1 MPRPEGTRGAP
12 SRWRTLPRWRAL
24 LFAPVLGVLALLYAF
39 PLYWLV
45 ATSLKGK
52 GELYQATLSLFT
64 EAPTLQPYVS
74 VLVERGMWVLLR
86 NSIVVCAATVLV
98 ALTVG
103 LLITY
108 PITRLEVSP
117 RVRAGVL
124 NWALSLRF
132 LPPIAVVVP
141 YFAVVR
147 TVGLYDQPLALI
159 LIYSLFNLPFTI
171 WMLKGFLTEIPREI
185 EEAAFTDGASRWT
198 AFRLVLLPL
207 ARPGLL
213 AAGVIVFS
221 FSWSEFLFALIL
233 TSTPNAQTF
242 PVGVQGLV
250 TQFEVIWNDMAAAGA
265 IAMGLP
271 LVLMVVARRYVVA
284 GLTFGVVREK

>member
-1 MPRPEGTRGAP
+1 M
-12 SRWRTLPRWRAL
+12 RWRRWRSWR
-24 LFAPVLGVLALLYAF
+24 LALAIPIFAIVGLVYAF
-39 PLYWLV
+39 PLYWLLV
-45 ATSLKGK
+45 TSLKSK
-52 GELYQATLSLFT
+52 AELYQASLSLYP
-64 EAPTLQPYVS
+64 EAPTLQPYLS
-74 VLVERGMWVLLR
+74 VLVERGFWVLLR
-86 NSIVVCAATVLV
+86 NSIVVCSLSVVV
-98 ALTVG
+98 ALVVG

-108 PITRLEVSP
+108 PITRLEISP
-117 RVRAGVL
+117 RVRVGIL

-147 TVGLYDQPLALI
+147 TLGLYDQPQALI

-171 WMLKGFLTEIPREI
+171 WMLKGFLSEIPREI

-207 ARPGLL
+207 AWPGLF
-213 AAGVIVFS
+213 AAAVIVFT

-250 TQFEVIWNDMAAAGA
+250 TQFEVIWNDMAAAGT
-265 IAMGLP
+265 IALALP
-271 LVLMVVARRYVVA
+271 LVLMILARRYVVA

>member
-1 MPRPEGTRGAP
+1 MRR
-12 SRWRTLPRWRAL
+12 SRRRSWQL
-24 LFAPVLGVLALLYAF
+24 VLAAPILAVVGFLYAF
-39 PLYWLV
+39 PLYWLL

-52 GELYQATLSLFT
+52 AELYQATLTLYPQ
-64 EAPTLQPYVS
+64 APTLQPYVS
-74 VLVERGMWVLLR
+74 VLVERGFWVLLR
-86 NSIVVCAATVLV
+86 NSVVVCTLSVV
-98 ALTVG
+98 IALILG

-108 PITRLEVSP
+108 PITRLEISP
-117 RVRAGVL
+117 RVRVGIL

-147 TVGLYDQPLALI
+147 TLGLYDQPQALI
-159 LIYSLFNLPFTI
+159 LIYSLLNLPFTI
-171 WMLKGFLTEIPREI
+171 WMLKGFLSEIPREL
-185 EEAAFTDGASRWT
+185 EEAAFTDGAGRWT

-207 ARPGLL
+207 AWPGLF
-213 AAGVIVFS
+213 AAAVIVFT
-221 FSWSEFLFALIL
+221 FTWSEFLFALIL

-250 TQFEVIWNDMAAAGA
+250 TQFEVIWNDMAAAGT
-265 IAMGLP
+265 IALALP
-271 LVLMVVARRYVVA
+271 LVLMVLARRYVIA

>member
-1 MPRPEGTRGAP
+1 ML
-12 SRWRTLPRWRAL
+12 LPV
-24 LFAPVLGVLALLYAF
+24 FAVLAVLYAF

-45 ATSLKGK
+45 ATSLKGRS
-52 GELYQATLSLFT
+52 ELFQATLSLYP
-64 EAPTLQPYVS
+64 EAPTLQPYVD
-74 VLVERGMWVLLR
+74 VLVDRGFLVLLR
-86 NSIVVCAATVLV
+86 NSIVVCAATVIL

-117 RVRAGVL
+117 RVRTGVL

-185 EEAAFTDGASRWT
+185 EEAAFSDGASRWT
-198 AFRLVLLPL
+198 AFRLILLPL
-207 ARPGLL
+207 AMPGLL

-250 TQFEVIWNDMAAAGA
+250 TQFEIIWNDMAAAGA
-265 IAMGLP
+265 IALVLP
-271 LVLMVVARRYVVA
+271 LVLMVLARRYVIA

>member
-1 MPRPEGTRGAP
+1 MVRAV
-12 SRWRTLPRWRAL
+12 SASWRTLVLVVAL
-24 LFAPVLGVLALLYAF
+24 VILAAVYAF
-39 PLYWLV
+39 PLYWLLV
-45 ATSLKGK
+45 TSLKSK
-52 GELYQATLSLFT
+52 GELFQATLSLYPQ
-64 EAPTLQPYVS
+64 APTLQPYVS
-74 VLVERGMWVLLR
+74 VLVERGFWVLLR
-86 NSIVVCAATVLV
+86 NSIVVCGAAVLV
-98 ALTVG
+98 ALVLG

-117 RVRAGVL
+117 RVRVGIL

-141 YFAVVR
+141 YFAMVR
-147 TVGLYDQPLALI
+147 AVGIYDQPLALI
-159 LIYSLFNLPFTI
+159 VIYSLFNLPFTI
-171 WMLKGFLTEIPREI
+171 WMLKGFMSEIPREI
-185 EEAAFTDGASRWT
+185 EEAAFSDGADRWT

-213 AAGVIVFS
+213 AAAVIVFA

-250 TQFEVIWNDMAAAGA
+250 TQFEIIWNDMAAAGA
-265 IAMGLP
+265 IAMLLP
-271 LVLMVVARRYVVA
+271 LVLMMVARRYVIA
-284 GLTFGVVREK
+284 GLTFGVIREK

>member
-1 MPRPEGTRGAP
+1 MRRR
-12 SRWRTLPRWRAL
+12 RWQSWRAAVA
-24 LFAPVLGVLALLYAF
+24 APIFFVVGVLYAF
-39 PLYWLV
+39 PLYWLL
-45 ATSLKGK
+45 ATSLKSK
-52 GELYQATLSLFT
+52 AELYQPTLTLIPQ
-64 EAPTLQPYVS
+64 APTLDPYLS
-74 VLVERGMWVLLR
+74 VLVERGFWVLLR
-86 NSIVVCAATVLV
+86 NSVVVCSLSVVIALVL
-98 ALTVG
+98 G

-117 RVRAGVL
+117 RVRVGIL

-147 TVGLYDQPLALI
+147 TVGIYDQPQALI
-159 LIYSLFNLPFTI
+159 LIYSLLNLPFTI
-171 WMLKGFLTEIPREI
+171 WMLKGFLSEIPREL

-207 ARPGLL
+207 AWPGLF
-213 AAGVIVFS
+213 AAAVIVFT
-221 FSWSEFLFALIL
+221 FTWSEFLFALIL

-250 TQFEVIWNDMAAAGA
+250 TQFEVIWNDMAAAGT
-265 IAMGLP
+265 IALALP
-271 LVLMVVARRYVVA
+271 LVLMVLARRYVIA

>member
-1 MPRPEGTRGAP
+1 VRRRR
-12 SRWRTLPRWRAL
+12 SWRTAAAVPV
-24 LFAPVLGVLALLYAF
+24 FAVIGVIYAF
-39 PLYWLV
+39 PLYWLL
-45 ATSLKGK
+45 ATSLKSK
-52 GELYQATLSLFT
+52 GELYQATLTLAPA
-64 EAPTLQPYVS
+64 APTLQPYVS
-74 VLVERGMWVLLR
+74 VLIDRGFWVLLR
-86 NSIVVCAATVLV
+86 NSVLVCGLSVLV
-98 ALTVG
+98 ALVIG

-108 PITRLEVSP
+108 PITRLEISP
-117 RVRAGVL
+117 RVRVGVL

-147 TVGLYDQPLALI
+147 TLGLYDQPQALV

-171 WMLKGFLTEIPREI
+171 WMLKGFLSEIPREI
-185 EEAAFTDGASRWT
+185 EEAAYTDGAGRWT

-207 ARPGLL
+207 AWPGLF
-213 AAGVIVFS
+213 AAGVIVFT
-221 FSWSEFLFALIL
+221 FAWSEFLFALIL

-265 IAMGLP
+265 IALALP
-271 LVLMVVARRYVVA
+271 LLLMVLARRYVIA

>member
-1 MPRPEGTRGAP
+1 MRRRG
-12 SRWRTLPRWRAL
+12 RRWRAVL
-24 LFAPVLGVLALLYAF
+24 ITPVLAVIVMLYAF
-39 PLYWLV
+39 PIYWLI
-45 ATSLKGK
+45 ATSLKSRSQ
-52 GELYQATLSLFT
+52 LFQATLSLFP
-64 EAPTLQPYVS
+64 EAPTLQPYAD
-74 VLVERGMWVLLR
+74 VLIDRGMWILLR
-86 NSIVVCAATVLV
+86 NSIVVCGATVVL
-98 ALTVG
+98 ALAVG

-108 PITRLEVSP
+108 PITRLDVSP
-117 RVRAGVL
+117 RVRSGVL

-159 LIYSLFNLPFTI
+159 FIYSLFNLPFTI

-185 EEAAFTDGASRWT
+185 EEAALADGASRWT
-198 AFRLVLLPL
+198 AFRHILLPL
-207 ARPGLL
+207 ATPGLL

-250 TQFEVIWNDMAAAGA
+250 TQFEIIWNDMAAAGT
-265 IAMGLP
+265 IAMLLP
-271 LVLMVVARRYVVA
+271 LVLMVLARRHVVA

>member
-1 MPRPEGTRGAP
+1 MRRRRRAGWRGLVL
-12 SRWRTLPRWRAL
+12 LPV
-24 LFAPVLGVLALLYAF
+24 FAVLAVLYAF
-39 PLYWLV
+39 PLYWLL
-45 ATSLKGK
+45 ATSLKGRS
-52 GELYQATLSLFT
+52 ELFQATLSLYP
-64 EAPTLQPYVS
+64 EAPTLQPYVD
-74 VLVERGMWVLLR
+74 VLVDRGFLVLLR
-86 NSIVVCAATVLV
+86 NSIVVCAATVIL

-117 RVRAGVL
+117 RVRTGVL

-185 EEAAFTDGASRWT
+185 EEAAFSDGASRWT
-198 AFRLVLLPL
+198 AFRLILLPL
-207 ARPGLL
+207 AMPGLL

-250 TQFEVIWNDMAAAGA
+250 TQFEIIWNDMAAAGA
-265 IAMGLP
+265 IALVLP
-271 LVLMVVARRYVVA
+271 LVLMVLARRYVIA